1 MLRKREETGE
11 REVAWRGHGRLG
23 EGREGRARRAQ
34 GHVARGG
41 QIGVWGAFLGRFGP
55 PGALGWPDTE
65 SPPHPCSNGRILI
78 QIRALG
84 TPFVAISV
92 SRGPKLIYF
101 AHPSTLA
108 HLSRTPLH
116 LGRVSA
122 FSPRP
127 SCNSCFRLSNPL
139 WGDCA
144 RMRWRTKLVNG
155 KGCACLRVVRAASA
169 RCAGEGGGRHTRN
182 KKLHFLFFLLRTQFL
197 VHCTP
202 LHGPPLA
209 RSHERSTFAPAVSR
223 LPGPG

>member
-1 MLRKREETGE
+1 MGGWEAIFCHGKGRKRVRE
-11 REVAWRGHGRLG
+11 RWLG
-23 EGREGRARRAQ
+23 GGMGGWEREGREE
-34 GHVARGG
+34 RGAHRG
-41 QIGVWGAFLGRFGP
+41 TWPEEDRLECGGAFLGRFGP
-55 PGALGWPDTE
+55 PGAPGWPDTE

-155 KGCACLRVVRAASA
+155 KGSACLRVVRAASA

-182 KKLHFLFFLLRTQFL
+182 KKLHLLFSYCGRNFWYIVPL
-197 VHCTP
+197 CTGP
-202 LHGPPLA
+202 L
-209 RSHERSTFAPAVSR
+209 
-223 LPGPG
+223 

>member
-1 MLRKREETGE
+1 MEGAW
-11 REVAWRGHGRLG
+11 EVGRGKGG
-23 EGREGRARRAQ
+23 KSEARI
-34 GHVARGG
+34 GARGQRRTDWSVG
-41 QIGVWGAFLGRFGP
+41 GAFLGRFGP
-55 PGALGWPDTE
+55 PGAPGWPDTE

-182 KKLHFLFFLLRTQFL
+182 KKLHFLFSYCGRKFWYIVPL
-197 VHCTP
+197 CTGP
-202 LHGPPLA
+202 L
-209 RSHERSTFAPAVSR
+209 
-223 LPGPG
+223 